1 MIPTWRERWIANLPP
16 EGETALRRALL
27 QRVAD
32 RLAFARAMDEA
43 LDLGPEEPAPYAW
56 ITSSPTWL
64 CCWVDFEY
72 PTKPPYRYPMRRWAY
87 RLCDD
92 GCAHWHHQTEVLYA

>member
-1 MIPTWRERWIANLPP
+1 VIPTWREHWIANLPP
-16 EGETALRRALL
+16 EGEAALRRALL

-43 LDLGPEEPAPYAW
+43 LDLGPGVPVPYAW
-56 ITSSPTWL
+56 IASSSWS
-64 CCWVDFEY
+64 CCRVDFEY
-72 PTKPPYRYPMRRWAY
+72 PTKPPYRYPMHRWAY
-87 RLCDD
+87 RLCGD